1 MGGLM
6 KGIAFLLLFVPT
18 IALADG
24 APLFKQNC
32 APCHAMD
39 GSANTPAGKSLKA
52 KDLRSPA
59 VQKKTDEELANQIR
73 NGKGPMP
80 SFKARFKEND
90 IAELVA
96 FIRALAK
103 K

>member
-1 MGGLM
+1 MRR
-6 KGIAFLLLFVPT
+6 IALALLFLPA

-24 APLFKQNC
+24 AANFKQSC
-32 APCHAMD
+32 APCHGAD
-39 GSANTPAGKSLKA
+39 GSANTPAGKSTKA

-80 SFKARFKEND
+80 AFKARFKED
-90 IAELVA
+90 EIKELVA
-96 FIRALAK
+96 FVRALAK
-103 K
+103 

>member
-1 MGGLM
+1 M
-6 KGIAFLLLFVPT
+6 KRIAIALLFIPSL
-18 IALADG
+18 ALADG

-39 GSANTPAGKSLKA
+39 GSANTPAGKSTKA

-59 VQKKTDEELANQIR
+59 VQQKTDEELANQIR

-80 SFKARFKEND
+80 SFKARFKENE
-90 IAELVA
+90 IGELVA

>member
-1 MGGLM
+1 M
-6 KGIAFLLLFVPT
+6 KRIALALLVVPSL
-18 IALADG
+18 ALADG

-39 GSANTPAGKSLKA
+39 GSANTPAGKSTKA
-52 KDLRSPA
+52 KDLRSPP

-80 SFKARFKEND
+80 SFKTRFKETE

>member
-1 MGGLM
+1 M
-6 KGIAFLLLFVPT
+6 KRIAVALLFVPAL
-18 IALADG
+18 ALADG
-24 APLFKQNC
+24 AAMFKQNC

-39 GSANTPAGKSLKA
+39 GSANTPAGKSTKA

-80 SFKARFKEND
+80 SFKARFKEAE
-90 IAELVA
+90 IGELVA
-96 FIRALAK
+96 FIWALAK

>member
-1 MGGLM
+1 M
-6 KGIAFLLLFVPT
+6 KRIAIALLFIPKL
-18 IALADG
+18 ALADG

-39 GSANTPAGKSLKA
+39 GSANTPAGKSTKA

-80 SFKARFKEND
+80 SFNTRFKEND
-90 IAELVA
+90 ISELVA

>member
-1 MGGLM
+1 M
-6 KGIAFLLLFVPT
+6 KRIAFVLLFVPAV
-18 IALADG
+18 ALADG

-52 KDLRSPA
+52 KDLRSA
-59 VQKKTDEELANQIR
+59 EVQKKTDEQLANQIR

-80 SFKARFKEND
+80 AFKARFKENE

>member
-1 MGGLM
+1 M
-6 KGIAFLLLFVPT
+6 KRIAIALLFVPSL
-18 IALADG
+18 ALADG
-24 APLFKQNC
+24 AALFKQNC
-32 APCHAMD
+32 APCHGMD
-39 GSANTPAGKSLKA
+39 GGANTPAGKSTKA

-80 SFKARFKEND
+80 SFKARFKENE

>member
-1 MGGLM
+1 M
-6 KGIAFLLLFVPT
+6 KRIAIALLFVPAL
-18 IALADG
+18 ALADG
-24 APLFKQNC
+24 AAPFKQNC

-39 GSANTPAGKSLKA
+39 GSANTPAGKSTKA

-59 VQKKTDEELANQIR
+59 VQKKSDEELANQIR

-80 SFKARFKEND
+80 SFKARFKENE

-96 FIRALAK
+96 FIRNLAK

>member
-1 MGGLM
+1 M
-6 KGIAFLLLFVPT
+6 KRALAILFFAPA

-24 APLFKQNC
+24 AALFKQNC
-32 APCHAMD
+32 APCHGND
-39 GSANTPAGKSLKA
+39 GSANTPAGKSTKA

-80 SFKARFKEND
+80 GFKARFKESEV
-90 IAELVA
+90 AELVG
-96 FIRALAK
+96 FIRSLARK
-103 K
+103 

>member
-1 MGGLM
+1 MM
-6 KGIAFLLLFVPT
+6 KRAALVLLFVPA
-18 IALADG
+18 IAFADG
-24 APLFKQNC
+24 GALFKQNC
-32 APCHAMD
+32 APCHGND
-39 GSANTPAGKSLKA
+39 GSANTPAGKSTKA
-52 KDLRSPA
+52 KDLRSA
-59 VQKKTDEELANQIR
+59 EVQKKSDEDLANQIR

-90 IAELVA
+90 IKELVA

>member
-1 MGGLM
+1 M
-6 KGIAFLLLFVPT
+6 KRIAVALLFVPAL
-18 IALADG
+18 ALADG
-24 APLFKQNC
+24 AAAFKQNC

-39 GSANTPAGKSLKA
+39 GSANTPAGKSTKA

-80 SFKARFKEND
+80 SFKARFKENE
-90 IAELVA
+90 IAELVG

>member
-1 MGGLM
+1 MRR
-6 KGIAFLLLFVPT
+6 IALALLFVPA

-24 APLFKQNC
+24 AALFKQNC

-39 GSANTPAGKSLKA
+39 GSANTPAGKSTKA

>member
-1 MGGLM
+1 M
-6 KGIAFLLLFVPT
+6 KAFALALLFVPT

-24 APLFKQNC
+24 AALFKQNC

-52 KDLRSPA
+52 KDLRSPE
-59 VQKKTDEELANQIR
+59 VQKKTDEQLANQIR

-80 SFKARFKEND
+80 AFKLKENE

>member
-1 MGGLM
+1 M
-6 KGIAFLLLFVPT
+6 KRIAFALVFMPAV
-18 IALADG
+18 ALADG

-32 APCHAMD
+32 APCHGVD

-52 KDLRSPA
+52 KDLRSA
-59 VQKKTDEELANQIR
+59 EVQKKSDEDLAKQIR

-80 SFKARFKEND
+80 AFKALKANEVD
-90 IAELVA
+90 ELVA

-103 K
+103 NK

>member
-1 MGGLM
+1 M
-6 KGIAFLLLFVPT
+6 KRIALVLLFVPAL
-18 IALADG
+18 ALADG

-39 GSANTPAGKSLKA
+39 GSANTPAGKSTKA

-80 SFKARFKEND
+80 SFKATIKEEQ
-90 IAELVA
+90 IHELVA
-96 FIRALAK
+96 FIRELAK

>member
-1 MGGLM
+1 M
-6 KGIAFLLLFVPT
+6 KGLALALLVVPSL
-18 IALADG
+18 ALADG

-39 GSANTPAGKSLKA
+39 GSANTPAGKSTKA
-52 KDLRSPA
+52 KDLRSPE

-80 SFKARFKEND
+80 SFKARFKEDD
-90 IAELVA
+90 IRELVA

>member
-1 MGGLM
+1 M
-6 KGIAFLLLFVPT
+6 KRMALALLFVPT

-24 APLFKQNC
+24 AALFKQNC

-39 GSANTPAGKSLKA
+39 GSANTPAGKSTKA

-80 SFKARFKEND
+80 SFKARFNETQ
-90 IAELVA
+90 IRELVA
-96 FIRALAK
+96 FIRSLK
-103 K
+103 

>member
-1 MGGLM
+1 M
-6 KGIAFLLLFVPT
+6 KRIAIALLFIPSL
-18 IALADG
+18 ALADG

-39 GSANTPAGKSLKA
+39 GSANTPAGKSTKA

-80 SFKARFKEND
+80 SFKARFKE
-90 IAELVA
+90 AE
-96 FIRALAK
+96 IGELAAK
-103 K
+103 

>member
-1 MGGLM
+1 M
-6 KGIAFLLLFVPT
+6 
-18 IALADG
+18 
-24 APLFKQNC
+24 
-32 APCHAMD
+32 HAA
-39 GSANTPAGKSLKA
+39 GSTKA

-80 SFKARFKEND
+80 SFKARFKENE
-90 IAELVA
+90 IGELVA

-103 K
+103 R

>member
-1 MGGLM
+1 M
-6 KGIAFLLLFVPT
+6 KRIAIALLFVPAL
-18 IALADG
+18 ALADG
-24 APLFKQNC
+24 AALFKQNC
-32 APCHAMD
+32 APCHGVD

-52 KDLRSPA
+52 KDLRSA
-59 VQKKTDEELANQIR
+59 EVQKKTDEQLANQIR

-80 SFKARFKEND
+80 AFNKLKENEV
-90 IAELVA
+90 AELVA

>member
-1 MGGLM
+1 MVALM
-6 KGIAFLLLFVPT
+6 KQIAFALLFVPA

-24 APLFKQNC
+24 AANFKQNC
-32 APCHAMD
+32 APCHGMD
-39 GSANTPAGKSLKA
+39 GSANTPAGKSTKA

-80 SFKARFKEND
+80 GFKARFKENE

>member
-1 MGGLM
+1 VRTAAVVVLS
-6 KGIAFLLLFVPT
+6 LFIST

-24 APLFKQNC
+24 AALFKQNC
-32 APCHAMD
+32 APCHGAD

-52 KDLRSPA
+52 KDLRSPE
-59 VQKKTDEELANQIR
+59 VQKKTDAELASQIR

-80 SFKARFKEND
+80 GFKTLND
-90 IAELVA
+90 AQVGELVA